1 MPGHASWQHNPEYM
15 RYPNLPFVMSRRFLP
30 PLAAVL
36 VLMTMPSAFGAAI
49 DAITFHA
56 EPGKLF
62 LPVDEA
68 VEKLKWP
75 LIRDDM
81 GKVFQLNEMTLRAG
95 SLRSLTDGTELVSTE
110 QLAEAG
116 AEVSPPDAEC
126 RVRVGGFFH
135 GFTLVVSPQRV
146 EVSLKNQQLQGWQG
160 KRLVLQ
166 TRISSG
172 RNGRTPAGEFR
183 AGPFRDRMHHS
194 SLYQNAPMPWSV
206 QINGHVFIH
215 GFTSV
220 PNYPASHGCIRVP
233 QTEGNPAKF
242 FYEWV
247 LNGTPV
253 SVTRD

>member
-1 MPGHASWQHNPEYM
+1 MPRLLFPLFA
-15 RYPNLPFVMSRRFLP
+15 FL
-30 PLAAVL
+30 
-36 VLMTMPSAFGAAI
+36 LMTSAVVGGTI
-49 DAITFHA
+49 EAITFAA
-56 EPGKLF
+56 EPGKMF
-62 LPVDEA
+62 LPLDEA
-68 VEKLKWP
+68 ADELSWP
-75 LIRDDM
+75 VRRDDM
-81 GKVFQLNEMTLRAG
+81 GKAFQLKDMLLAPG
-95 SLRSLTDGTELVSTE
+95 SLRTLTDGTELVSTA

-116 AEVSPPDAEC
+116 AELSQPDEEG
-126 RVRVGGFFH
+126 RVRVGGFFR
-135 GFTLVVSPQRV
+135 GFTLAVSPQRV
-146 EVSLKNQQLQGWQG
+146 EVSLKKQQLQGWQG

-183 AGPFRDRMHHS
+183 AGPFRDRMHRS

-233 QTEGNPAKF
+233 LTEGNPAKF

-253 SVTRD
+253 SVKRD

>member
-1 MPGHASWQHNPEYM
+1 MPRLLFSLFA
-15 RYPNLPFVMSRRFLP
+15 FL
-30 PLAAVL
+30 
-36 VLMTMPSAFGAAI
+36 LMTSAVVGGTI
-49 DAITFHA
+49 EAITFAA

-62 LPVDEA
+62 LPLDEA
-68 VEKLKWP
+68 ADELSWP
-75 LIRDDM
+75 VRRDDM
-81 GKVFQLNEMTLRAG
+81 GKAFQLKDMLLPPG
-95 SLRSLTDGTELVSTE
+95 SLRTLTDGTELVSTA

-116 AEVSPPDAEC
+116 AEVSQPDEEG
-126 RVRVGGFFH
+126 RVRVGGFFR
-135 GFTLVVSPQRV
+135 GFTLAVSPQRV
-146 EVSLKNQQLQGWQG
+146 EVSLKKQQLQGWQG

-183 AGPFRDRMHHS
+183 AGPYRARMHRS

-233 QTEGNPAKF
+233 LTEGNPAKF

-253 SVTRD
+253 SVKRD

>member
-1 MPGHASWQHNPEYM
+1 
-15 RYPNLPFVMSRRFLP
+15 MSRRFSLLFISP
-30 PLAAVL
+30 CLIAILQIACPAVSL
-36 VLMTMPSAFGAAI
+36 GGTI
-49 DAITFHA
+49 EAITFHA

-68 VEKLKWP
+68 VDELKWP
-75 LIRDDM
+75 VRRDDM
-81 GKVFQLNEMTLRAG
+81 GKVFQLNEMMLPPA
-95 SLRSLTDGTELVSTE
+95 SLRTLTDGTEVVSTD
-110 QLAEAG
+110 QLTQAG
-116 AEVSPPDAEC
+116 AEVSPPDENG
-126 RVRVGGFFH
+126 RVRVGGFFR

-146 EVSLKNQQLQGWQG
+146 VVSLKRQQLQGWQG
-160 KRLVLQ
+160 DRLVLQ

-183 AGPFRDRMHHS
+183 AGPFRTVMHHS
-194 SLYQNAPMPWSV
+194 TLYQNAPMPWSV
-206 QINGHVFIH
+206 QINGNVFIH

-233 QTEGNPAKF
+233 LNEGNPAKF

-247 LNGTPV
+247 LDSTPV

>member
-1 MPGHASWQHNPEYM
+1 MRTGQNLLECARIPKTHFSTMPRLLFPLFA
-15 RYPNLPFVMSRRFLP
+15 FL
-30 PLAAVL
+30 
-36 VLMTMPSAFGAAI
+36 LMTSAVIGGAI
-49 DAITFHA
+49 EAITFAA
-56 EPGKLF
+56 EPGKMF
-62 LPVDEA
+62 LPLDEA
-68 VEKLKWP
+68 ADELDWP
-75 LIRDDM
+75 VRRDDM
-81 GKVFQLNEMTLRAG
+81 GKVFQLKDMLLPPG
-95 SLRSLTDGTELVSTE
+95 SLRALTDGTELVSTE

-116 AEVSPPDAEC
+116 AEVSPMDAEY
-126 RVRVGGFFH
+126 RVRVGGFFR

-146 EVSLKNQQLQGWQG
+146 EVSLKNQQLRGWQG
-160 KRLVLQ
+160 RRLVLQ

-183 AGPFRDRMHHS
+183 AGPYRARMHRS

-233 QTEGNPAKF
+233 LTDGNPANF

>member
-1 MPGHASWQHNPEYM
+1 MRLYPEHTFSTMPRLLFPLFA
-15 RYPNLPFVMSRRFLP
+15 FL
-30 PLAAVL
+30 LMTTAVL
-36 VLMTMPSAFGAAI
+36 GGTI
-49 DAITFHA
+49 EAITFAA
-56 EPGKLF
+56 EPGKMF
-62 LPVDEA
+62 LLLDEA
-68 VEKLKWP
+68 ADELKWP
-75 LIRDDM
+75 VRRDDM
-81 GKVFQLNEMTLRAG
+81 GNAFQLKDMLLPPG
-95 SLRSLTDGTELVSTE
+95 SLRTLTDGTELVSTE

-126 RVRVGGFFH
+126 RVRVGGFFR

-146 EVSLKNQQLQGWQG
+146 EVSLKKQQLQGWQG

-183 AGPFRDRMHHS
+183 AGPYRARMHRS

-220 PNYPASHGCIRVP
+220 PNYPASHGCVRVP
-233 QTEGNPAKF
+233 LTEGNPAKF
-242 FYEWV
+242 FFEWV
-247 LNGTPV
+247 LTGTPV

>member
-1 MPGHASWQHNPEYM
+1 MPRLLFSLFA
-15 RYPNLPFVMSRRFLP
+15 FL
-30 PLAAVL
+30 
-36 VLMTMPSAFGAAI
+36 LMTSAVVGGTI
-49 DAITFHA
+49 EAITFAA

-62 LPVDEA
+62 LPLDEA
-68 VEKLKWP
+68 ADELSWP
-75 LIRDDM
+75 VRRDDM
-81 GKVFQLNEMTLRAG
+81 GKAFELKDMLLPPGALRT
-95 SLRSLTDGTELVSTE
+95 LTDGTELVSTA

-116 AEVSPPDAEC
+116 AEVSQPDEEG
-126 RVRVGGFFH
+126 RVRVGGFFR

-146 EVSLKNQQLQGWQG
+146 EVSLKKQQLQGWQG

-183 AGPFRDRMHHS
+183 AGPYRARMHRS

-233 QTEGNPAKF
+233 LTEGNPAKF

-253 SVTRD
+253 SVRRD

>member
-1 MPGHASWQHNPEYM
+1 MRTGQNLLECARITNTHFFTMPRLLFPLFA
-15 RYPNLPFVMSRRFLP
+15 FL
-30 PLAAVL
+30 
-36 VLMTMPSAFGAAI
+36 LMTTTVLGGAI
-49 DAITFHA
+49 EAITFAA
-56 EPGKLF
+56 EPGKMF
-62 LPVDEA
+62 LSLDEA
-68 VEKLKWP
+68 ADELSWP
-75 LIRDDM
+75 VRRDDM
-81 GKVFQLNEMTLRAG
+81 GKVFQLKDMLLPPG
-95 SLRSLTDGTELVSTE
+95 SLRTLTDGTELVSTE

-126 RVRVGGFFH
+126 RVRVGGFFR
-135 GFTLVVSPQRV
+135 GFTLAVSPQRV
-146 EVSLKNQQLQGWQG
+146 EVSLKKQQLQGWQG

-183 AGPFRDRMHHS
+183 AGPFRERMHRS

-233 QTEGNPAKF
+233 LTEGNPAKF

>member
-1 MPGHASWQHNPEYM
+1 MPRLLFPLFA
-15 RYPNLPFVMSRRFLP
+15 FL
-30 PLAAVL
+30 LMTTAVL
-36 VLMTMPSAFGAAI
+36 GGTI
-49 DAITFHA
+49 EAITFAA
-56 EPGKLF
+56 EPGKMF
-62 LPVDEA
+62 LLLDEA
-68 VEKLKWP
+68 ADELKWP
-75 LIRDDM
+75 VRRDDM
-81 GKVFQLNEMTLRAG
+81 GNAFQLKDMLLPPG
-95 SLRSLTDGTELVSTE
+95 SLRTLTDGTELVSTE

-126 RVRVGGFFH
+126 RVRVGGFFR

-146 EVSLKNQQLQGWQG
+146 EVSLKKQQLQGWQG

-183 AGPFRDRMHHS
+183 AGPYRARMHRS

-220 PNYPASHGCIRVP
+220 PNYPASHGCVRVP
-233 QTEGNPAKF
+233 LTEGNPAKF
-242 FYEWV
+242 FFEWV
-247 LNGTPV
+247 LTGTPV